1 MITPQDITAAK
12 EALGAQLAALR
23 RAAEANQR
31 ALATLVFTS
40 RSSIANIER
49 GRQLGTRDFWQRCDD
64 VLRADGALV
73 RGYDEL
79 RALVIRQRAET
90 VSVAA
95 TQAAKVRQDIG
106 ADGPCSTS
114 QDDLPERH
122 HNAELA
128 VVLDGLRSALTV
140 YRPVNGPA
148 GSGRPLSAVLAATVG
163 LHEAYQRADYGGA
176 ALMLPAV
183 LDDAQAMVLA
193 SSGARRQRAL
203 RAQAGAYVAAS
214 KLASKAGDGQLA
226 WLAADRAATAAGL
239 ADATALSAVAA
250 YQAACALLRLP
261 GRLSDAE
268 TIAVAAAADIGPT
281 ATGDD
286 ADLLSARGSLLLLAA
301 LVAAR
306 RNDAQA
312 ARRYLTEAASA
323 AEQLGRDDNR
333 LWTAFGPTNVVIHEI
348 SVAVTLG
355 QPDEAAKIG
364 EMLDTS
370 RIPSILVGRRTQVH
384 LDLAAACAQ
393 QPDGDALAVLHLLEA
408 ERVAPQ
414 TVRVNATARS
424 LLARLLTRE
433 RRVVPPGLRPLAKRA
448 GVAA

>member
-1 MITPQDITAAK
+1 MA
-12 EALGAQLAALR
+12 
-23 RAAEANQR
+23 
-31 ALATLVFTS
+31 
-40 RSSIANIER
+40 
-49 GRQLGTRDFWQRCDD
+49 
-64 VLRADGALV
+64 
-73 RGYDEL
+73 
-79 RALVIRQRAET
+79 
-90 VSVAA
+90 
-95 TQAAKVRQDIG
+95 
-106 ADGPCSTS
+106 
-114 QDDLPERH
+114 
-122 HNAELA
+122 
-128 VVLDGLRSALTV
+128 
-140 YRPVNGPA
+140 
-148 GSGRPLSAVLAATVG
+148 
-163 LHEAYQRADYGGA
+163 GA

-183 LDDAQAMVLA
+183 LDDAQALVLA

-355 QPDEAAKIG
+355 QPDEAAKTRRSSRLTMDAYSRTTGQVLYLVVCAAPPARRIG
-364 EMLDTS
+364 ELVELTQRLGWTVCIIATPQAAEWVDVDGLAHQTGYPVRSTYKHPDDPDVLPPADAIAVAPATFNTINKWAAGISDTFALG
-370 RIPSILVGRRTQVH
+370 ILNEALGLGLPIVVSPYAKPP
-384 LDLAAACAQ
+384 LAAHAAF
-393 QPDGDALAVLHLLEA
+393 
-408 ERVAPQ
+408 
-414 TVRVNATARS
+414 ARS
-424 LLARLLTRE
+424 LQFLRDSGVTLTATEAIRPDRPDE
-433 RRVVPPGLRPLAKRA
+433 PFRWSAVTHALPG
-448 GVAA
+448 